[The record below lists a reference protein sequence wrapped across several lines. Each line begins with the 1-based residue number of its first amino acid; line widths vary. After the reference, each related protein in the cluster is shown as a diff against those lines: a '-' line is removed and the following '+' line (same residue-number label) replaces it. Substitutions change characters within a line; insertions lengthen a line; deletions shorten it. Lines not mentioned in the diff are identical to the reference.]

1 MAAATEAPKK
11 ASDYV
16 GAEVRQD
23 ERVVREFA
31 GPLALLASSRSAR
44 CSGAPPP
51 DESWRP
57 VYVVPSSPA
66 LQLLKAGGGTV
77 STDEALKGK
86 QFVCVYFS
94 AHWCGPCRAMT
105 PRLSQAFRETAEA
118 AGFAVIFC
126 SLDRK
131 EGDFNAY
138 FGEMPWL
145 AIPWDAP
152 EREKLPG
159 DFSVMGIPCMSVIS
173 LTDGHVVKKD
183 ICREVASSGTFAGHV
198 TEEMREDLGGSWCS
212 IQ

>member
-1 MAAATEAPKK
+1 M
-11 ASDYV
+11 S
-16 GAEVRQD
+16 
-23 ERVVREFA
+23 RV
-31 GPLALLASSRSAR
+31 
-44 CSGAPPP
+44 PP
-51 DESWRP
+51 W
-57 VYVVPSSPA
+57 

-86 QFVCVYFS
+86 QFVCIYFS

-105 PRLSQAFRETAEA
+105 PRLAQAFRETAEA

-145 AIPWDAP
+145 AIPWDSP
-152 EREKLPG
+152 ERERLPS

-183 ICREVASSGTFAGHV
+183 ICREVATSGTFAGHV
-198 TEEMREDLGGSWCS
+198 TEDMREDLGGSWCT